1 MKKYMKEY
9 IEGIDNLIKS
19 KKVNKEILEEHLVK
33 IQFFQHERLIHFLVT
48 MMVTICFIMIFLHSI
63 TSTFNI
69 GFMILDLILI
79 ILMGFYYF
87 HYYFL
92 ENSVQHMYKQRD
104 EMKELIDKKK
114 D

>member
-9 IEGIDNLIKS
+9 IEEIDNLIKS

-33 IQFFQHERLIHFLVT
+33 IGFFQHERLIHFLVT
-48 MMVTICFIMIFLHSI
+48 MMVTIVFIMIFLHSI
-63 TSTFNI
+63 TTAFNI
-69 GFMILDLILI
+69 GFMLLDLILI

-92 ENSVQHMYKQRD
+92 ENSVQHMYRQRD

>member
-9 IEGIDNLIKS
+9 IKGIDKLIET
-19 KKVNKEILEEHLVK
+19 KKVNKEILDEHLIK
-33 IQFFQHERLIHFLVT
+33 IGFYQHERLVHFLVT
-48 MMVTICFIMIFLHSI
+48 MMVTIVFIIIFLHSL
-63 TSTFNI
+63 TVFNI
-69 GFMILDLILI
+69 GFLVLDSILLIL
-79 ILMGFYYF
+79 LGFYYF

-104 EMKELIDKKK
+104 SMKELIDKKK

>member
-1 MKKYMKEY
+1 MKNYMKEY
-9 IEGIDNLIKS
+9 IKGIDKLIET

-33 IQFFQHERLIHFLVT
+33 IGFFQHERLVHFLVT
-48 MMVTICFIMIFLHSI
+48 MMVTIVFIIIFLHSL
-63 TSTFNI
+63 TVFNV
-69 GFMILDLILI
+69 GFMILDLILL
-79 ILMGFYYF
+79 ILLGFYYF

-104 EMKELIDKKK
+104 SMKELIDKKK